1 MLSKGVAAS
10 LWWPDVE
17 GPPDMA
23 IRELRIAGY
32 RSLKG
37 LEIWLS
43 QLNVFTGPNGCGKSN
58 LYRAL
63 VLLAAAARGAL
74 ARSLAEEGGMP
85 SVLWAGERRKGSV
98 RLTLGVAWDDWD
110 YELSCGLP
118 TSAMSAFFLDPLIK
132 EEWVRT
138 AGRRPVALMER
149 KNMSLW
155 LRDRDG
161 KRVVYPLEL
170 LASESAMAQI
180 MEPHLYPELAW
191 LREEMAAW
199 RFYHHFRTDPGSPL
213 RRPQVGV
220 HTPVL
225 SADGHDLAAALQTI
239 IEIGDDRA
247 LDDELDAAFPGAELT
262 IFQERGRFEVGL
274 TLPGIKR
281 PFEAR
286 ELSDG
291 TLRYL
296 CLLAVLLSP
305 RPPELL
311 ALNEPETSIHAD
323 LLEPLARLI
332 VKASE
337 RSQILV
343 VTHSRALAAH
353 IEAASRCPVF
363 RLEKIEGETMIAG
376 RSLLAK
382 DDER

>member
-1 MLSKGVAAS
+1 
-10 LWWPDVE
+10 
-17 GPPDMA
+17 MA

-32 RSLKG
+32 RSLRD
-37 LEIWLS
+37 LVLPLS

-63 VLLAAAARGAL
+63 VLTAAAARGAL
-74 ARSLAEEGGMP
+74 ARALAEEGGMP
-85 SVLWAGERRKGSV
+85 SALWAGARGKGGV
-98 RLTLGVAWDDWD
+98 RMTLGVAWGDWD
-110 YELSCGLP
+110 YELACGLP
-118 TSAMSAFFLDPLIK
+118 ARDAIATAFVLDPLVK

-138 AGRRPVALMER
+138 AGRRPVALLER

-155 LRDRDG
+155 LRDTDG
-161 KRVVYPLEL
+161 RRVSYPFEL

-180 MEPHLYPELAW
+180 MEPQLYPELAW
-191 LREEMAAW
+191 LREQMAAW
-199 RFYHHFRTDPGSPL
+199 RFYHHFRTDPDSPL

-220 HTPVL
+220 HTAVL

-239 IEIGDDRA
+239 LEIGDHQA
-247 LDDELDAAFPGAELT
+247 LEDALDAAFPGAELT
-262 IFQERGRFEVGL
+262 IFRERGRFEPGL
-274 TLPGIKR
+274 VLPGIKR

-305 RPPELL
+305 RPPALL

-332 VKASE
+332 VEASE

-343 VTHSRALAAH
+343 VTHSRVLARH
-353 IEAASRCPVF
+353 IEAESRCPVF
-363 RLEKIEGETMIAG
+363 RLEKIEGETVIAG
-376 RSLLAK
+376 RTLLG
-382 DDER
+382 DEEEE

>member
-1 MLSKGVAAS
+1 
-10 LWWPDVE
+10 
-17 GPPDMA
+17 MA

-32 RSLKG
+32 RSLKD
-37 LEIWLS
+37 LEVPLS
-43 QLNVFTGPNGCGKSN
+43 ELNVFTGANGCGKSN

-63 VLLAAAARGAL
+63 VITAAAARGAL

-85 SVLWAGERRKGSV
+85 SVLWAGARGKGSV
-98 RLTLGVAWDDWD
+98 RMILGVAWDDWD
-110 YELSCGLP
+110 YEIACGLP
-118 TSAMSAFFLDPLIK
+118 GQERSSPDEKHTAFFLDPEVK
-132 EEWVRT
+132 EEWVRLPA
-138 AGRRPVALMER
+138 AGRRPVALLER

-155 LRDRDG
+155 LRDRDA
-161 KRVVYPLEL
+161 KRVSYPLEL

-180 MEPHLYPELAW
+180 MEPQLYPELAW
-191 LREEMAAW
+191 LRDEMAAW
-199 RFYHHFRTDPGSPL
+199 RFYHHFRTDPDSPL

-225 SADGHDLAAALQTI
+225 SADGHDIAAALQTI

-247 LDDELDAAFPGAELT
+247 LEEELDAAFPGAELT
-262 IFQERGRFEVGL
+262 IFQERGRFEAGL
-274 TLPGIKR
+274 VLPGIRR

-305 RPPELL
+305 RPPALL

-332 VKASE
+332 VKASD

-343 VTHSRALAAH
+343 VTHSKALAGH
-353 IEAASRCPVF
+353 IEAESGCPVF
-363 RLEKIEGETMIAG
+363 RLEKIEGETVVAG
-376 RSLLAK
+376 SS
-382 DDER
+382 

>member
-1 MLSKGVAAS
+1 
-10 LWWPDVE
+10 
-17 GPPDMA
+17 MA

-37 LEIWLS
+37 LDVGLS

-63 VLLAAAARGAL
+63 VIMAAAARGAL

-85 SVLWAGERRKGSV
+85 SVLWAGKRQKGSV
-98 RLTLGVAWDDWD
+98 RMTLGVAWDDWD
-110 YELSCGLP
+110 YEIACGLP
-118 TSAMSAFFLDPLIK
+118 NRDAIATAFVLDPLVK
-132 EEWVRT
+132 EEWMRAPA
-138 AGRRPVALMER
+138 AGRRPVALLER

-161 KRVVYPLEL
+161 RRVAYPLEL

-180 MEPHLYPELAW
+180 MEPQLYPELAW

-199 RFYHHFRTDPGSPL
+199 RFYHHFRTDPDSPL

-247 LDDELDAAFPGAELT
+247 LDEELDAAFPGAELT

-274 TLPGIKR
+274 TLPGIER

-337 RSQILV
+337 SSQILV

-363 RLEKIEGETMIAG
+363 RLDKIEGETVIAG
-376 RSLLAK
+376 RMLSRG
-382 DDER
+382 E

>member
-1 MLSKGVAAS
+1 MG
-10 LWWPDVE
+10 
-17 GPPDMA
+17 

-32 RSLKG
+32 RSLRD
-37 LEIWLS
+37 LVLPLS

-63 VLLAAAARGAL
+63 VLTAAAARGAL
-74 ARSLAEEGGMP
+74 ARALAEEGGMP
-85 SVLWAGERRKGSV
+85 SALWAGSRQKGAV
-98 RLTLGVAWDDWD
+98 RMTLGVAWDDWD
-110 YELSCGLP
+110 YELACGLP
-118 TSAMSAFFLDPLIK
+118 AREAIATAFVLDPLVK
-132 EEWVRT
+132 EEWVRMPT
-138 AGRRPVALMER
+138 PGRRPVALLER

-161 KRVVYPLEL
+161 RRVSYPFEL

-180 MEPHLYPELAW
+180 LEPQLYPELAW
-191 LREEMAAW
+191 LRGQMAAW
-199 RFYHHFRTDPGSPL
+199 RFYHHFRTDPDSPL

-220 HTPVL
+220 QTPVL

-239 IEIGDDRA
+239 LEIGDDRA
-247 LDDELDAAFPGAELT
+247 LEDELDAAFPGAELT
-262 IFQERGRFEVGL
+262 IFQERGRFEPGL
-274 TLPGIKR
+274 VLPGIKR

-305 RPPELL
+305 RPPALL

-323 LLEPLARLI
+323 LLEPLAHLI

-343 VTHSRALAAH
+343 VTHSRALAGH

-363 RLEKIEGETMIAG
+363 RLEKVEGETVVAG
-376 RSLLAK
+376 RLPSGGR
-382 DDER
+382 EEE